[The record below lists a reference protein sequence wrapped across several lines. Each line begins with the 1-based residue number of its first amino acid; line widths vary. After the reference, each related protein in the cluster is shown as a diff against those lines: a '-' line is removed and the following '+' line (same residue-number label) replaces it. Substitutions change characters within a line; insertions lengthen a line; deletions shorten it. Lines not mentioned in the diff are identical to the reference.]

1 MAIVDIP
8 IFSMLRTRMQWG
20 QERQRV
26 LAENIANADT
36 PNFKPHDLVPPDF
49 DATRSTSPHGPLIVL
64 AQTEPGH
71 IAGSDEPSAI
81 FRSRKDEGYEV
92 RPAGNAVS
100 LEDEMMK
107 VASNQMDYQAAAALY
122 TRSLNLLKTALG
134 KAS

>member
-36 PNFKPHDLVPPDF
+36 PNFRPHDLVPPSF
-49 DATRSTSPHGPLIVL
+49 GSTPTNSPGSPSVVL

-71 IAGSDEPSAI
+71 FGGSDEPSAI

-92 RPAGNAVS
+92 RPAGNSVS

-107 VASNQMDYQAAAALY
+107 LASNQMDYQTAAALY

-134 KAS
+134 KTS